1 MDDLHTP
8 IATREQNPFS
18 GGTPMES
25 RTALAGGV
33 GSGLGGTRASY
44 AGSEPKLGAYAPG
57 AAWMEPNRPKSSKR
71 KWVVCI
77 SFSLHVISEYS
88 CIGFD

>member
-18 GGTPMES
+18 GGTPMQS
-25 RTALAGGV
+25 RTALAGAGV
-33 GSGLGGTRASY
+33 GAGLGGTRGSY

-57 AAWMEPNRPKSSKR
+57 AAWLEPNRPKSNKR
-71 KWVVCI
+71 KWVVRI
-77 SFSLHVISEYS
+77 SSLLPTRD
-88 CIGFD
+88 F